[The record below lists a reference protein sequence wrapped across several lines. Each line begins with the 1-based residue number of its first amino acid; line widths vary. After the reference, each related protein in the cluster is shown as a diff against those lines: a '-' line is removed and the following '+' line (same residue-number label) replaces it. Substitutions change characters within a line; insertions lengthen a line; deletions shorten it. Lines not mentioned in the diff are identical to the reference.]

1 MKKIVTKN
9 GQEFYVWGSRKEA
22 SKEIALIVEGMKCAF
37 VEGAEMDDSL
47 YIKYTDGRTYF
58 FNKFEETGKFRKT
71 NFDTVIFSNDCISV
85 AYGKVVL
92 RNVDDCDEFYS
103 PEKDSE
109 EKIWYFDEKESEAI
123 RVERK
128 IMSNYDF
135 KFYVNGR
142 EFKTLCNTVKNA
154 ETFGVK
160 FTVGGHTITAEISDK
175 CFFKTID
182 GIELNGVK
190 TDYYICKDYLN
201 MNEFIYKL
209 NDSFSTFINTVLTGA
224 VGTVDVLL
232 CKILEKVEMV
242 KPETK
247 ETVTATEI
255 EPEMTTEIETAEE
268 TEKKTEIAVN
278 MLKYGIPKTKFLPTE
293 IFDTKEELDY
303 WFESHKF
310 PVSLNRVF
318 ILKDTFTKR
327 TCEGLKKFSRY
338 TAEITLKNIVLES
351 GLLYLMNEIKNHGFE
366 VNESDFFGCKS
377 FIDCYVTSGDRSR
390 LFIENNESG
399 TYIEYQYHYEL
410 ECDNMEKILNFDK
423 FAKAL
428 IKSVG
433 ITKAKEVTYTVQGVK
448 VFFEFN
454 GSMYKC
460 YTPQSKLYKL
470 SGERFNLITWRDL
483 KKESDETDDISES
496 MYTARSPP
504 ESSLLNLTINK
515 LIKREDF

>member
-47 YIKYTDGRTYF
+47 YIKYTDGSTYF

-71 NFDTVIFSNDCISV
+71 NFDEVIFSNDCISV

-128 IMSNYDF
+128 IMSKYDF

-201 MNEFIYKL
+201 MNGFIYKL

-232 CKILEKVEMV
+232 CKILEKVEMIN
-242 KPETK
+242 PETK
-247 ETVTATEI
+247 ETVT
-255 EPEMTTEIETAEE
+255 TTDSETVE
-268 TEKKTEIAVN
+268 
-278 MLKYGIPKTKFLPTE
+278 
-293 IFDTKEELDY
+293 
-303 WFESHKF
+303 
-310 PVSLNRVF
+310 R
-318 ILKDTFTKR
+318 
-327 TCEGLKKFSRY
+327 
-338 TAEITLKNIVLES
+338 
-351 GLLYLMNEIKNHGFE
+351 
-366 VNESDFFGCKS
+366 
-377 FIDCYVTSGDRSR
+377 
-390 LFIENNESG
+390 
-399 TYIEYQYHYEL
+399 
-410 ECDNMEKILNFDK
+410 EKIPEEKNPDLNNFHN
-423 FAKAL
+423 AIIKAL
-428 IKSVG
+428 G
-433 ITKAKEVTYTVQGVK
+433 MTRAKEVGYTIQGLN
-448 VFFEFN
+448 VFFEYQ
-454 GSMYKC
+454 GEMYKC

-470 SGERFNLITWRDL
+470 SGQRFNLITWKDL
-483 KKESDETDDISES
+483 KKEYDEKSDDKSDGV
-496 MYTARSPP
+496 YTARPPP